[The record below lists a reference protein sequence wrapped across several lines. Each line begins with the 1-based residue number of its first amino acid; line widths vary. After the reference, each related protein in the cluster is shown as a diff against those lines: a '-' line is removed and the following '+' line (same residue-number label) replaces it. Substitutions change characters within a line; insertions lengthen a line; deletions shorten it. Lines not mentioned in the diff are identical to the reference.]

1 MSILSLTMQ
10 VPLTSTAS
18 HGMMVPLLGIII
30 KSPGTRS
37 VDRISSISAKKQGPV
52 RRAMADGIE
61 FKKKERREQRQTR
74 NFSGNSV
81 EPLVVGSGRGRKLRK
96 EILCVRAHCLAQQ
109 ISRYSHL
116 SGHQREMLQH
126 RKQGQMRHM
135 NARAKISQDGWGA
148 GDVYE

>member
-1 MSILSLTMQ
+1 
-10 VPLTSTAS
+10 
-18 HGMMVPLLGIII
+18 
-30 KSPGTRS
+30 
-37 VDRISSISAKKQGPV
+37 
-52 RRAMADGIE
+52 MADGIE

-81 EPLVVGSGRGRKLRK
+81 EPLAVGSGRGRKLRK